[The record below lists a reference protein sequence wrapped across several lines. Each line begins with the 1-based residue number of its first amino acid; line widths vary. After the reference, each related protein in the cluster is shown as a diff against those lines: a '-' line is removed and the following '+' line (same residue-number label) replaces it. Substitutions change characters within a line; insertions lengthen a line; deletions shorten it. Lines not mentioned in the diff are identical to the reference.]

1 MTASARLMHWVAEQ
15 HRGQKIKYSGE
26 LYFNHLQRVALIA
39 GPVVQLGFEIG
50 LCHDLFEDTSVTKQE
65 LRNALMSFGYK
76 RMETDEIA
84 ACVTELT
91 DVYTVKKFPDFSK
104 PYRKELEATRL
115 AGISALAQTVKYA
128 DLIDNLNWVLQYEPH
143 KARKYLLKKQMLLIA
158 MDKGSAQLR
167 RKAFALIQIKL
178 IDFL

>member
-1 MTASARLMHWVAEQ
+1 MHWVAEQ
-15 HRGQKIKYSGE
+15 HKGQKIKYSGE
-26 LYFNHLQRVALIA
+26 SYFNHLQRVALIA

-65 LRNALMSFGYK
+65 LRNALMSFGYN

-91 DVYTVKKFPDFSK
+91 DVYTAKNFSDLSK

-115 AGISALAQTVKYA
+115 AGISAVAQTVKYA
-128 DLIDNLNWVLQYEPH
+128 DVIDNLNWVLQYEPH
-143 KARKYLLKKQMLLIA
+143 KAKKYLLKKQRLLMA
-158 MDKGSAQLR
+158 MDKGNAQLR
-167 RKAFALIQIKL
+167 RKVLALIQNKL
-178 IDFL
+178 SNFL